1 MQLIDFVK
9 PENILVSLE
18 STEKDVLF
26 AEMVESL
33 VRSNSSLDRNE
44 VLSAISEREMRK
56 NTAIL
61 SGVAVPH
68 AEISSIKSPLVCI
81 GISRKG
87 IDYEVESVESK
98 NYKDSFVHLVFL
110 ILFEKGNI
118 EKHLHLLSD
127 CARLFQIPD
136 FLNSLMTAT
145 SAQEVCSIIR
155 EFED

>member
-1 MQLIDFVK
+1 MQFIDFVK
-9 PENILVSLE
+9 TENIIVSLE

-33 VRSNSSLDRNE
+33 VRSNPSLDRNE
-44 VLSAISEREMRK
+44 VISAICERESKK

-61 SGVAVPH
+61 PGVAVPH

-81 GISRKG
+81 GISRNG
-87 IDYEVESVESK
+87 VDYEIESVESK
-98 NYKDSFVHLVFL
+98 NYRSSFVHLVFL
-110 ILFEKGNI
+110 ILFEKGNM
-118 EKHLHLLSD
+118 ERHLHLLSD

-136 FLNSLMTAT
+136 FLNSVVTAA
-145 SAQEVCSIIR
+145 SAQEVFSIIK